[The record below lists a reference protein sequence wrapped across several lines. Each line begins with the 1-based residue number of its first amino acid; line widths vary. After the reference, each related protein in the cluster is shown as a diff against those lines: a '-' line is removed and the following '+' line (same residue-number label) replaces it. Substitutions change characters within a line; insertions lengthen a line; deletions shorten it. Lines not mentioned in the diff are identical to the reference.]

1 MEATTANRMIFLAM
15 EDDDRM
21 GIRLPRKMKEKI
33 VKAADKKKFKSVSQY
48 VKMAVW
54 ERLEKDL
61 KEL

>member
-1 MEATTANRMIFLAM
+1 MEATTANRMIFLTM

-33 VKAADKKKFKSVSQY
+33 AKAADKKKFKSASQY